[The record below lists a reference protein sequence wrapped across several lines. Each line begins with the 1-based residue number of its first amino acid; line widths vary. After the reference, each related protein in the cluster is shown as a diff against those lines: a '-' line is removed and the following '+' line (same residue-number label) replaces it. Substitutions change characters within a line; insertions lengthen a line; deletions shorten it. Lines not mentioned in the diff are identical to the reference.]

1 MPSVVVFLT
10 TKFILGMS
18 LPISLLLGAMASATA
33 PASPVAVIREYKA
46 RGPFTST
53 LLAVVGLDDAA
64 CITLFTIVVAVVGIK
79 GFSTEM
85 FTTPLFRVGGSI
97 IFGAVLG
104 FIMVYVLKLVK
115 DRHEVLAL
123 LVGRFWG
130 EK

>member
-1 MPSVVVFLT
+1 
-10 TKFILGMS
+10 
-18 LPISLLLGAMASATA
+18 MASATA